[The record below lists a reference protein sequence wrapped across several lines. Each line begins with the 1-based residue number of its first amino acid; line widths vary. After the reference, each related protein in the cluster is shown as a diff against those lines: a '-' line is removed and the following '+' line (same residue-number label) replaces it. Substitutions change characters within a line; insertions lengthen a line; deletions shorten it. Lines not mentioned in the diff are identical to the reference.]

1 MEKVYGFTNE
11 NVRVFSNYFD
21 FNDANVLTVLGS
33 GDQYFQA
40 ILDGAKNV
48 DVFDINYIAWLHFL
62 LKFTA
67 IRTLSYEEF
76 IQMFIID
83 NLNNLAIY
91 GKLRNFLPDEVKYFF
106 DKLISL
112 KRDFSSIKLRNVIFD
127 NAKINNIPYFDSKTY
142 YVLQSLLRN
151 QPIPSFYNCDL
162 LNIKS
167 FTKESY
173 DVALISNIYHYLS
186 MNANQYLE
194 FLNKNVK
201 SSQILAL
208 YTWIL
213 NDEERDEFLENGF
226 DVYLIPGVLHKDDY
240 IISLSRKR
248 S

>member
-1 MEKVYGFTNE
+1 
-11 NVRVFSNYFD
+11 
-21 FNDANVLTVLGS
+21 
-33 GDQYFQA
+33 
-40 ILDGAKNV
+40 
-48 DVFDINYIAWLHFL
+48 
-62 LKFTA
+62 
-67 IRTLSYEEF
+67 
-76 IQMFIID
+76 MFIID

-167 FTKESY
+167 FTKKSY

>member
-112 KRDFSSIKLRNVIFD
+112 KKDFSSIKLRNVIFD

-167 FTKESY
+167 LTKESY

-226 DVYLIPGVLHKDDY
+226 DVYLIPGVLYKDDY

>member
-62 LKFTA
+62 WKFTA

-226 DVYLIPGVLHKDDY
+226 DIYLIPGVLHKDDY
-240 IISLSRKR
+240 IVSLNRKR

>member
-76 IQMFIID
+76 IQMFIVD

-91 GKLRNFLPDEVKYFF
+91 GKLKNFLPDEVKYFF

-226 DVYLIPGVLHKDDY
+226 DIYLIPGVLHKDDY
-240 IISLSRKR
+240 IVSLNRKR

>member
-11 NVRVFSNYFD
+11 NVRFFSNYFD

-76 IQMFIID
+76 TQMFIID

-213 NDEERDEFLENGF
+213 NDEERDKFLENGF
-226 DVYLIPGVLHKDDY
+226 DVYLILVY
-240 IISLSRKR
+240 CIRMII
-248 S
+248 